1 MEWLYLQ
8 CDIAMLKWAIPALRT
23 RSWFLTFCIG
33 FLVGFCWSDSLC
45 AQSDSKLSPNDMPWL
60 DSKSG
65 VILPVEFGDRQ
76 SARSTLRAEI
86 PDAVVTGAPRRG
98 GTVTRSWMNWDWF
111 GAWPWLWPALQFV
124 FYALLI
130 LVVGLAAYFGYR
142 YYRRDRE
149 LLRNER
155 LDERLS
161 TRTVEESMQQLS
173 FDVDLSKGNFCE
185 AAEKAYQS
193 GDLRSAMIFLFSY
206 VLVSLDQMGH
216 IRLRKGKTNREYL
229 REIQGERRLAKFY
242 QRVMVPFEETF
253 FGDYQ
258 LDPNDFEN
266 CWSQLGQ
273 FQRDVVQ
280 GSGGTYV

>member
-1 MEWLYLQ
+1 MKLFFLQ
-8 CDIAMLKWAIPALRT
+8 CDIATLKWAIPASRA

-33 FLVGFCWSDSLC
+33 FFGSFCWGDSLC
-45 AQSDSKLSPNDMPWL
+45 AQSDPKLSPNDMPWL

-86 PDAVVTGAPRRG
+86 SDAVVGGAPRG
-98 GTVTRSWMNWDWF
+98 GGAVTWPWMNWDWL
-111 GAWPWLWPALQFV
+111 GTWSWIWSALQFV

-130 LVVGLAAYFGYR
+130 LVIGLGAYFGYR

-149 LLRNER
+149 LHGNER
-155 LDERLS
+155 WDERLS
-161 TRTVEESMQQLS
+161 TRTLGESMQQLS
-173 FDVDLSKGNFCE
+173 FDVDLSSGNFCD
-185 AAEKAYQS
+185 AAEKAYRS

-206 VLVSLDQMGH
+206 VLVSLDQKGH

-229 REIQGERRLAKFY
+229 REIRGEQRLAKFY

-258 LDPNDFEN
+258 LKPDDFEN

-273 FQRDVVQ
+273 FQKDVVQ
-280 GSGGTYV
+280 SSGGTHV